1 MQVITFHMLSSS
13 FDRILRRKEEK
24 EEGDDIPLVEAK
36 MLLSWWEQV
45 K

>member
-13 FDRILRRKEEK
+13 FDRILRRKEE
-24 EEGDDIPLVEAK
+24 GDDISLVEAK